1 MTRIA
6 ASILIALA
14 LLASTARAQSND
26 DNNQRV
32 ALAERIVERTWPD
45 TRRAIDV
52 MRDQIAATLPVEQR
66 DSFRT
71 LLNEHFDYESYRQLN
86 VEMTARHFTVPELTA
101 LDNFYASPEGQAV
114 MRKMPQVMGEMMP
127 FAQQMII
134 EAIRRTPREQRPPKF
149 REL

>member
-1 MTRIA
+1 MIRIA
-6 ASILIALA
+6 ASFLLA
-14 LLASTARAQSND
+14 LVLLTSAVHAQSND
-26 DNNQRV
+26 DTNQRV

-71 LLNEHFDYESYRQLN
+71 LLNDHFDFESYKQLN
-86 VEMTARHFTVPELTA
+86 VEMTARYFTVSELTA
-101 LDNFYASPEGQAV
+101 LDNFYASPEGQSV
-114 MRKMPQVMGEMMP
+114 MRKMPQIMSEMMP
-127 FAQQMII
+127 FAQKMII
-134 EAIRRTPREQRPPKF
+134 EAIRRTPPEQRPPKF

>member
-6 ASILIALA
+6 ASILIVLA
-14 LLASTARAQSND
+14 LLTSAARAQSND
-26 DNNQRV
+26 DINQRV

-52 MRDQIAATLPVEQR
+52 MGDQIAATLPVEQR
-66 DSFRT
+66 DLFRG
-71 LLNEHFDYESYRQLN
+71 LLSNHFDYESYKQLN

-101 LDNFYASPEGQAV
+101 LDNFYASPEGQSV
-114 MRKMPQVMGEMMP
+114 MRKMPQMMSVVMP
-127 FAQQMII
+127 FAQKMII
-134 EAIRRTPREQRPPKF
+134 EAIRRTPPEQRPPKF